1 MVDWARVSYSSWLS
15 NCWSESD
22 FAISKSFCSNNC
34 LAEVISD
41 SNTWILPLCSSI
53 CPWSA
58 SNNSS
63 CSPCKNL
70 FSWSTFWW
78 ACDIS
83 YNFADFTFTSSF
95 SFTML
100 FSYDVNWSFKD
111 KIVFYSYSTFSPI
124 LLYDSFRLLTC
135 PSHSNCI
142 FCNSLLP
149 SS

>member
-1 MVDWARVSYSSWLS
+1 
-15 NCWSESD
+15 
-22 FAISKSFCSNNC
+22 
-34 LAEVISD
+34 
-41 SNTWILPLCSSI
+41 
-53 CPWSA
+53 
-58 SNNSS
+58 
-63 CSPCKNL
+63 
-70 FSWSTFWW
+70 
-78 ACDIS
+78 
-83 YNFADFTFTSSF
+83 
-95 SFTML
+95 ML